1 MGNNSIICWIIF
13 VHRGEGSLQTTE
25 DLFEASQV
33 SKTLHEFLFILAPG
47 DLW

>member
-1 MGNNSIICWIIF
+1 MGGNFFSCRKIF

-33 SKTLHEFLFILAPG
+33 SEALHEFLFILQ
-47 DLW
+47 